1 MEGQK
6 QPSNQKRI
14 LLGNPKLVT
23 RLLDTY
29 QATRALMNHRNMPQ
43 QDTNLSPL
51 FGRPLIETIC
61 PITIDN
67 KYRQEWVRIADKK
80 EEALAKHRIFT
91 NTTDRELKP
100 LETGDSVQIQNKTGN
115 HRNRWYSTGTISEA
129 LPNRQYQVIVGSLR
143 VTLRIEGFYEKLTQ
157 YAERYRNHLYCH
169 TKISMQK
176 GTTTT
181 STVTH
186 PTFWATSTRRN
197 PYFYRPQPV
206 SGHQPRLLK
215 RQENSPLQHRG
226 EANESESWEDLC
238 PQNWPDSRMIKGDMY
253 SRH

>member
-91 NTTDRELKP
+91 KTTDRELKP

-169 TKISMQK
+169 PTDLLSNLNKKEPLLLQTPTRLWSPTAIVEEAGKQ
-176 GTTTT
+176 
-181 STVTH
+181 ST
-186 PTFWATSTRRN
+186 PA
-197 PYFYRPQPV
+197 
-206 SGHQPRLLK
+206 PR
-215 RQENSPLQHRG
+215 RG
-226 EANESESWEDLC
+226 ERIRKLRRPLSPKLTGQSHD
-238 PQNWPDSRMIKGDMY
+238 
-253 SRH
+253 